1 MSMCFEATVACLFLY
16 LMIANRAYKKFRN
29 LFTLLAGVWWCTY
42 LYSMQRQAIYDMC
55 HQTLSFL
62 RDFTSNTLCFS
73 CSPLIN
79 WPPCASG
86 HLETKPFLRDPNH
99 AQKRAKCMYR
109 IKGSNPVLVMLQKR
123 HLTEDTKHVLGVSAT
138 LWMRILPVQFGCN
151 YREFSGPGC
160 GVQIRQSSRRRFL
173 RCRGMYKVSIAL
185 YPDVFIKQGCSTF
198 ESHNWNQDVSCS

>member
-1 MSMCFEATVACLFLY
+1 MSLSLLDDCQPCLQE
-16 LMIANRAYKKFRN
+16 
-29 LFTLLAGVWWCTY
+29 VSQP
-42 LYSMQRQAIYDMC
+42 LYSACRCLMVYLFVQHATASYIWYVSPNPE
-55 HQTLSFL
+55 LL

-123 HLTEDTKHVLGVSAT
+123 HLTEDTKHVYLVCPPRFE
-138 LWMRILPVQFGCN
+138 WEYFQFSLVAI
-151 YREFSGPGC
+151 REFSGPGC
-160 GVQIRQSSRRRFL
+160 GVQIRESSRRPFL